1 MKILYIVNMDEN
13 NKKGLFMATH
23 EKIKAIM
30 KNHPENEYK
39 VISVQFKD
47 TGIFRMAKN

>member
-1 MKILYIVNMDEN
+1 MKVLYIVNMDEN

-30 KNHPENEYK
+30 KLHPENEYK
-39 VISVQFKD
+39 IISCLLYTSPSPRD
-47 TGIFRMAKN
+47 S